1 MSTPRVNLILQQ
13 LETLPTLPAVAVRV
27 LDAVSGDDAG
37 TRDVCRL
44 IESDPAL
51 TSRILQLVNRADV
64 GGGEVSSLERAVVL
78 LGFDAVRAAV
88 LAVSVM
94 GVFGP
99 SEPGAKFDRD
109 AFWKHCI
116 AVGCCCELL
125 ATHLKQRGER
135 IDPTEAFVAG
145 LLHDI
150 GKLALDT
157 AVPKSY
163 VRVVETADLLRGNVA
178 DVERSVIGIDH
189 NVVGKRLAERWQLPA
204 ALREAIWL
212 HGQTPAALPPSVR
225 HGKLI
230 NLVTLA
236 DLLVREQ
243 HLGYSGN
250 YTFPVPKQCLLDAL
264 RLSQI
269 GPDAIVEKLIVA
281 VEGRAKILGL
291 GSAEA
296 RELYRDAL
304 QQANREL
311 SRVSDQLAARNRKLS
326 VRSKYFEALAAF
338 QSELRPDAPPA
349 DVLAAIGQTAA
360 AVLETPAVA
369 VFSLPP
375 AAAAADVAVMD
386 RAGTILQTLTVE
398 LTAHDDTPQ
407 RPTPSPSLQQAGP
420 ELEWLVQSCS
430 PMLSGAS
437 RFWLCLVA
445 DHACVGGVLFGG
457 PADEPQRLAAQQQ
470 ELAAVACGWSL
481 ALRTCQIRDEARL
494 LSEQLAEANRQLQT
508 ASIQVERG
516 RMLTTVAEMAAGAAH
531 EMNNPLAVISGR
543 SQLLAA
549 SLPGEKDRAA
559 AKLIYE
565 KSQTLSDMITEM
577 MHFAKP
583 QPPHPRPTPLPQII
597 EAAVAQAK
605 AGVQIADRQI
615 DVRLADM
622 PAAQVDGGQV
632 TGAIGEIV
640 QNALA
645 ATKETGR
652 VSITAS
658 FDSLGRRLVINVTDD
673 GCGMDEHTLAHACD
687 PFFSAQRAGRRPGM
701 GLAKALRWIES
712 AGGSLRLESKPGR
725 GTRATVVLPAAEEQ
739 ATSPPAQRA
748 AT

>member
-27 LDAVSGDDAG
+27 LEAVSGDDARVG
-37 TRDVCRL
+37 DVCRL

-51 TSRILQLVNRADV
+51 AARILQLVNRADV
-64 GGGEVSSLERAVVL
+64 GGGEVASLERAVAL
-78 LGFDAVRAAV
+78 LGFDSVRCAV

-94 GVFGP
+94 GIFGP
-99 SEPGAKFDRD
+99 GEPAAKFDRD
-109 AFWKHCI
+109 AFWKHSI
-116 AVGCCCELL
+116 AVGCCCEML
-125 ATHLKQRGER
+125 ATRLKGRGEK
-135 IDPTEAFVAG
+135 IDPAEAFVAG

-163 VRVVETADLLRGNVA
+163 LRVVETADMLRGNIA

-189 NVVGKRLAERWQLPA
+189 NVVGKRLAERWQLPP

-212 HGQTPAALPPSVR
+212 HGQLPAALPPSVR
-225 HGKLI
+225 HGKLV

-250 YTFPVPKQCLLDAL
+250 YTFPVSRQCLLDAL

-269 GPDAIVEKLIVA
+269 QPDAIVEKLIVA
-281 VEGRAKILGL
+281 VEGRAKLLGL

-296 RELYRDAL
+296 QELYRQAL

-338 QSELRPDAPPA
+338 QNELRPDAPPA

-375 AAAAADVAVMD
+375 GAMAADVAVLD
-386 RAGTILQTLTVE
+386 RSGTILQTLSVDR
-398 LTAHDDTPQ
+398 AGGDDAPP
-407 RPTPSPSLQQAGP
+407 RPRASSAVQPTGP

-430 PMLSGAS
+430 PMLAGAA

-457 PADEPQRLAAQQQ
+457 PADEPQRLAQQQQ

-481 ALRTCQIRDEARL
+481 ALRTCQIRDESRL

-508 ASIQVERG
+508 ASAAVERG

-549 SLPGEKDRAA
+549 SLPEPKDRAA

-583 QPPHPRPTPLPQII
+583 QPPQPRATGLLEIVDR
-597 EAAVAQAK
+597 AVALAK
-605 AGVQIADRQI
+605 SRCEIADRHI
-615 DVRLADM
+615 DLRVGDT
-622 PAAQVDGGQV
+622 PAAMVDGAQM
-632 TGAIGEIV
+632 TGAIAEIV

-652 VSITAS
+652 VTITAS
-658 FDSLGRRLVINVTDD
+658 FDSLGRRLVVSITDD

-712 AGGSLRLESKPGR
+712 AGGSLRLESKPNR
-725 GTRATVVLPAAEEQ
+725 GTRAIVVLPAAEEE
-739 ATSPPAQRA
+739 ATPTAVQRA